1 MEEFHEP
8 FYYDEIVEGSH
19 GAGDD
24 LTEEART
31 WALTYT
37 YLSEKLTAE

>member
-8 FYYDEIVEGSH
+8 FYYDEIIEG
-19 GAGDD
+19 GAGAD

-37 YLSEKLTAE
+37 YLSEKLMN